1 VGEGRRE
8 RRALQS
14 LRGLAEEEDGRGTRG
29 RTALAARGDPGRV
42 VAGGRVRR
50 DATRR
55 RRMTPPVAFASA
67 LETEAPRAVAVVEA
81 EGMDSL
87 AQIRM
92 DWSDMFEIE
101 VFPVVTAEQGLEMA
115 RQAMSSGQ
123 G

>member
-1 VGEGRRE
+1 M
-8 RRALQS
+8 
-14 LRGLAEEEDGRGTRG
+14 
-29 RTALAARGDPGRV
+29 AARGDPGRV

-55 RRMTPPVAFASA
+55 RRMTPPVAFASS
-67 LETEAPRAVAVVEA
+67 LETEAPRAVAVVEE
-81 EGMDSL
+81 EGMEPF

-92 DWSDMFEIE
+92 DWSDMFEIK
-101 VFPVVTAEQGLEMA
+101 VFPVVSAEQGLEMA